1 MGYISGKGR
10 SQVMMFPATLDEYV
24 GEGSEVRAIGA
35 FIEYLRLEEM
45 GFERGEAAWTG
56 RPGYDPRMLLG
67 IFIWGHLNG
76 IRSSRRL
83 ERECGRNVELMW
95 LSGLLKPDFKTLCR
109 FRVDNP
115 EAMSEVWVR
124 FRLWCAEAGLYGKEE
139 VAIDG
144 SKFKAVNSTQRNITQ
159 AKLEKRIKRE
169 REAVAKYLADLEEAD
184 SGDSGEPAM
193 TGAELKKKIDGLGE
207 HLKKQEEMLAEMK
220 ENEETQRSLTDPE
233 SRLMKTAKGSY
244 VGYNIQTAVDGKHK
258 LIADVMVTNECT
270 DYTLLPEMAKRA
282 KDALGVKELTV
293 SADGG
298 FFGFEAIK
306 ACEDEEGITVH
317 VPIRENNDAE
327 RRGMIPRDRFK
338 HDAERDVY
346 ICPAGAEMRKTGK
359 YIKKNRVPTEYFV
372 YKTKQCKA
380 CPLRSQ
386 CTTSKNGRE
395 IKRWVHHEVL
405 DRLSARLAGQPEILK
420 RRKSIVEHPF
430 GTIKVGMGHE
440 RLLLKGIKKV
450 GIEIKLTV
458 LSYNFKRVMSILGT
472 STVIDMFRSQI
483 AAKNAQKMTLS
494 PAFC

>member
-1 MGYISGKGR
+1 MGYINGVGLG
-10 SQVMMFPATLDEYV
+10 QTVMFPVTLDEYV
-24 GEGSEVRAIGA
+24 GENNEVRAIGA
-35 FIEYLRLEEM
+35 FIEYLRMDELR
-45 GFERGEAAWTG
+45 FVRSEAAWTG

-67 IFIWGHLNG
+67 IFIWGHLNR
-76 IRSSRRL
+76 IRSSRQL

-95 LSGLLKPDFKTLCR
+95 LSGLLRPDFKTLCR
-109 FRVDNP
+109 FRVENE
-115 EAMSEVWVR
+115 EAVSEVLVR
-124 FRLWCAEAGLYGKEE
+124 FRLWCEEAGLYGKEE

-144 SKFKAVNSTQRNITQ
+144 SKFRAVNSTERNVTQ

-169 REAVAKYLADLEEAD
+169 RESVERYLADLEEAD
-184 SGDSGEPAM
+184 SQDRGESAM
-193 TGAELKKKIDGLGE
+193 TAEELKQKIATIGE
-207 HLKKQEEMLAEMK
+207 HLKKQEEMLSEMK
-220 ENEETQRSLTDPE
+220 ENGETQRSLTDPE

-244 VGYNIQTAVDGKHK
+244 VGYNIQTAVDSKHK
-258 LIADVMVTNECT
+258 LIAEVMVTNECT

-306 ACEDEEGITVH
+306 ACEDEEGITAH

-338 HDAERDVY
+338 YDAERDVY
-346 ICPAGAEMRKTGK
+346 FCPAGAEMRKTGK

-405 DRLSARLAGQPEILK
+405 DRLSARLARQPEILK

-450 GIEIKLTV
+450 GTEIKLTV
-458 LSYNFKRVMSILGT
+458 LSYNFKRVMSILG
-472 STVIDMFRSQI
+472 SSAMIEMFKC
-483 AAKNAQKMTLS
+483 KNAMKKAGKTIFS
-494 PAFC
+494 PALC